1 MPVVMEQV
9 NKMSAEEKL
18 RLMEYILKSIS
29 AVIGNQPAG
38 KIDLREEYFGCQRP
52 DYSKLIGYGERF
64 HTPRSTAEWM
74 KELRE
79 GEEE

>member
-1 MPVVMEQV
+1 MPAVMEQV
-9 NKMSAEEKL
+9 SRLSISEKL
-18 RLMEYILKSIS
+18 SLMEYILKSIS
-29 AVIGNQPAG
+29 VVVGNQPAET
-38 KIDLREEYFGCQRP
+38 KDSREEYFGCPRP
-52 DYSKLIGYGERF
+52 DYTKLIGYGANF

>member
-29 AVIGNQPAG
+29 VDIGNQPTG
-38 KIDLREEYFGCQRP
+38 KIDSREKYFGCPRP

-74 KELRE
+74 KVLRE